1 MAQSDNRMTGI
12 SNTMQKENQHAT
24 DSVNVIRIYST
35 RSIEYTHDN
44 IITEQPVTITIDRV
58 GSFTLMCTPSDIEA
72 LAIGFIFSEGMIS
85 HIDDVVETYTKSELP
100 NVIGIEVQDP
110 TRIGIGRNLIVASS
124 CGMCGARNIE
134 KMIQTIQ
141 PCDQT
146 FKIEDQ
152 QLIEIM
158 QKLRSL
164 QSIFDLTGGSHGAA
178 IFNNSA
184 EIISFAEDIGRHNAL
199 DKAIGKCL
207 LSGSCTRGCGI
218 ALSGRVSLEI
228 VTKAAKAGIELIAAV
243 SAVSSYAVSA
253 SEKWN
258 MTLCGFVRPDKINV
272 YSKPG
277 RIINHNEQQYEA

>member
-1 MAQSDNRMTGI
+1 MVETR
-12 SNTMQKENQHAT
+12 NTTQKENQHST
-24 DSVNVIRIYST
+24 DTIEVHRIYSSG
-35 RSIEYTHDN
+35 SIETARDN
-44 IITEQPVTITIDRV
+44 VITERPVTIMVDRV
-58 GSFTLMCTPSDIEA
+58 GSFTVMCTPSDLEA
-72 LAIGFIFSEGMIS
+72 LAIGFIFTEGMINRMDEV
-85 HIDDVVETYTKSELP
+85 IGTYTKPELP

-110 TRIGIGRNLIVASS
+110 AKISIGRNLIVASS
-124 CGMCGARNIE
+124 CGMCGVRNIE
-134 KMIQTIQ
+134 KMVQTIQ

-146 FKIEDQ
+146 FNVSDRL
-152 QLIEIM
+152 LIETM

-164 QSIFDLTGGSHGAA
+164 QKTFDLTGSSHSAA
-178 IFNNSA
+178 IFDRAA

-207 LSGSCTRGCGI
+207 LSGRNTQGCGV

-272 YSKPG
+272 YSKPE
-277 RIINHNEQQYEA
+277 RIISHVEFD